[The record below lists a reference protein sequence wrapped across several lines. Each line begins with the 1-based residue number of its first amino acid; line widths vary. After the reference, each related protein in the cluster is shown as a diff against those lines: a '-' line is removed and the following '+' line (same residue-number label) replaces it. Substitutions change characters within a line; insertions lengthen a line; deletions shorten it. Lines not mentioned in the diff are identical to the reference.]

1 MKRIF
6 TVLLLVIAAN
16 LSAQSSSKDELAIVQ
31 SLYGKEKTDLIDLV
45 MGLSDTEK
53 KAFQPVYDAYESERK
68 ALGREKIRII
78 NDYAANYENLTEEK
92 ADELTKANLK
102 NNLDFE
108 KLYSKTYG
116 KVKKILGAKK
126 ASKFIQLETYLQTT
140 IRFEIQDSIPFIDE
154 LDDMRKDD

>member
-16 LSAQSSSKDELAIVQ
+16 LFAQSSTKDELAIVQ
-31 SLYGKEKTDLIDLV
+31 SLYGKEKTDLVDLV

-102 NNLDFE
+102 NNMGFE
-108 KLYSKTYG
+108 KLYSKTYN
-116 KVKKILGAKK
+116 KVKKILGARK
-126 ASKFIQLETYLQTT
+126 ASKFIQIETYLQTT

-154 LDDMRKDD
+154 IEDMRKDR

>member
-16 LSAQSSSKDELAIVQ
+16 LFAQSSTKDELAIVQ
-31 SLYGKEKTDLIDLV
+31 SLYGKEKTDLVDLV

-53 KAFQPVYDAYESERK
+53 RAFQPVYDAYEAERK
-68 ALGREKIRII
+68 ELGREKIRII

-102 NNLDFE
+102 NNLGFE

-126 ASKFIQLETYLQTT
+126 AAKFIQLETYLQTT

-154 LDDMRKDD
+154 LDDMRKDR